1 VILTRRC
8 ARIPNSRLGLKSPHL
23 QGRERRMSDIFVGI
37 DVAQDHCDLY
47 VYPLAQKSTFGICGM
62 DDVIARLRDLQPA
75 MIVMEATGGL
85 EIPVAAELVAAD
97 LPVTVVNPR
106 QVRDFARA
114 LGILAKTDAIDARVL
129 ALFAEKVRPE
139 SRPLP
144 DVRMRALRELVTRR
158 QQLVDMRTMESN
170 RRRMLRSERASTSIQ
185 LMLDT
190 IEKEIHKLDL
200 EIKKHI
206 TKSPIWQKKAD
217 LLKSVPG
224 IGNTTAPLLV
234 VALPELGKLNRR
246 QIASLV
252 GLAPMNRDSGT
263 LRGHRTIIGG
273 RRMVRTA
280 LYMPTICAIR
290 FNPIISRFYE
300 RLRTAGKPPKVAITA
315 CMRKLLI
322 ILNAIVRKNTP
333 WVLHIA

>member
-1 VILTRRC
+1 
-8 ARIPNSRLGLKSPHL
+8 
-23 QGRERRMSDIFVGI
+23 MSDIFVGI
-37 DVAQDHCDLY
+37 DVAQDHCDMY
-47 VYPLAQKSTFGICGM
+47 VYPLAQQSTFEICGM
-62 DDVIARLRDLQPA
+62 ADVIARLRDLQPA

-85 EIPVAAELVAAD
+85 EVPVAVEFVAAD
-97 LPVTVVNPR
+97 LPVAVVNPR

-114 LGILAKTDAIDARVL
+114 MGILAKTDVIDARVL

-144 DVRMRALRELVTRR
+144 DARMRALRELVTRR

-185 LMLDT
+185 LMLGT
-190 IEKEIHKLDL
+190 IENEIHKLDL

-206 TKSPIWQKKAD
+206 TKSPIWQNKAD

-263 LRGHRTIIGG
+263 LRGHRSIIGG

-290 FNPIISRFYE
+290 FNPIIRRFYE
-300 RLRTAGKPPKVAITA
+300 RLRIAGKPPKVAITA

-322 ILNAIVRKNTP
+322 ILNAIVRKNVP
-333 WVLHIA
+333 WVPYIT

>member
-1 VILTRRC
+1 
-8 ARIPNSRLGLKSPHL
+8 
-23 QGRERRMSDIFVGI
+23 MSNVFVGI
-37 DVAQDHCDLY
+37 DVAKDHCDMY
-47 VYPLAQKSTFGICGM
+47 VHPSAQRGSFGISDM
-62 DDVIARLRDLQPA
+62 NDVMVRLRALKPT

-85 EIPVAAELVAAD
+85 EVPVAAELVAAA

-114 LGILAKTDAIDARVL
+114 MGILAKTDAIDARVL

-144 DVRMRALRELVTRR
+144 DARLRALRELVTRR
-158 QQLVDMRTMESN
+158 QQLVEMRTMESN
-170 RRRMLRSERASTSIQ
+170 RRRMLRSERASASIR
-185 LMLDT
+185 LLLDT
-190 IEKEIHKLDL
+190 IQTEIRNLDR

-206 TKSPIWQKKAD
+206 TKSPVWQEKAD
-217 LLKSVPG
+217 LLKSAPG
-224 IGNTTAPLLV
+224 IGNTTTSLLV
-234 VALPELGKLNRR
+234 AALPELGALNRR
-246 QIASLV
+246 QIASLA

-280 LYMPTICAIR
+280 LYMPTISAIR
-290 FNPIISRFYE
+290 FNPLIRQFYQ
-300 RLRTAGKPPKVAITA
+300 RLRASGKPPKVAITA

-322 ILNAIVRKNTP
+322 LLNAIVRDNRT
-333 WVLHIA
+333 WVSHIA

>member
-1 VILTRRC
+1 M
-8 ARIPNSRLGLKSPHL
+8 GLKSPHL
-23 QGRERRMSDIFVGI
+23 QGRERRMSEVFVGI
-37 DVAQDHCDLY
+37 DVAKDHCDMY
-47 VYPLAQKSTFGICGM
+47 VYPSAQQGSFGMSGM
-62 DDVIARLRDLQPA
+62 DDVVIRLRDLKPV

-85 EIPVAAELVAAD
+85 EIPVAAELVAAG
-97 LPVTVVNPR
+97 LPVAVVNPR

-114 LGILAKTDAIDARVL
+114 MGILAKTDAIDAQVL
-129 ALFAEKVRPE
+129 ARFGEKVRPE
-139 SRPLP
+139 NRPLP
-144 DVRMRALRELVTRR
+144 DARMRALRELVTRR

-170 RRRMLRSERASTSIQ
+170 RRRMLRSERACASIQ
-185 LMLDT
+185 LLLDT
-190 IEKEIHKLDL
+190 IETEICNLDR

-206 TKSPIWQKKAD
+206 TKSPIWQEKVD

-224 IGNTTAPLLV
+224 IGDTTAPLLV
-234 VALPELGKLNRR
+234 VALPELGRLNRR

-290 FNPIISRFYE
+290 SNPLIRRFYD

-315 CMRKLLI
+315 CMRKMLI
-322 ILNAIVRKNTP
+322 LLNAILRDNVP
-333 WVLHIA
+333 WVTHTA

>member
-1 VILTRRC
+1 M
-8 ARIPNSRLGLKSPHL
+8 GLKSPHL
-23 QGRERRMSDIFVGI
+23 QGRERRMSDVFVGI
-37 DVAQDHCDLY
+37 DVAKDHCDMY
-47 VYPLAQKSTFGICGM
+47 VYPSAQQGSFGMSGM
-62 DDVIARLRDLQPA
+62 DDVIARLQDLNPA

-85 EIPVAAELVAAD
+85 EVPVAAGLVAAA
-97 LPVTVVNPR
+97 LPVAVVNPR

-114 LGILAKTDAIDARVL
+114 MGILAKTDAIDARVL

-144 DVRMRALRELVTRR
+144 DARMRALRELVTRR

-170 RRRMLRSERASTSIQ
+170 RRRMLQSERVCASIQ
-185 LMLDT
+185 LFIDT
-190 IEKEIHKLDL
+190 IETEIRNLDR

-206 TKSPIWQKKAD
+206 TKSPVWQEKAD

-224 IGNTTAPLLV
+224 IGDTTAPLLL
-234 VALPELGKLNRR
+234 VALPELGALNRR

-280 LYMPTICAIR
+280 LYMPTMSAIR
-290 FNPIISRFYE
+290 SNPLIRQFYD
-300 RLRTAGKPPKVAITA
+300 RLRAAGKPPKVAITA

-322 ILNAIVRKNTP
+322 LLNAIVRDNTP
-333 WVLHIA
+333 WVPYIA

>member
-1 VILTRRC
+1 
-8 ARIPNSRLGLKSPHL
+8 
-23 QGRERRMSDIFVGI
+23 MSDIFVGI
-37 DVAQDHCDLY
+37 DVAQDHCDMY
-47 VYPLAQKSTFGICGM
+47 VYPSAEKSTFGICGM
-62 DDVIARLRDLQPA
+62 DDVIARLQDIKPA

-85 EIPVAAELVAAD
+85 EVPVAAELVAAA

-114 LGILAKTDAIDARVL
+114 MGILAKTDAIDARVL
-129 ALFAEKVRPE
+129 ALFAERVRPE
-139 SRPLP
+139 IRPLP
-144 DVRMRALRELVTRR
+144 DARIRALRELVTRR

-170 RRRMLRSERASTSIQ
+170 RQRMLRSERASASIE
-185 LMLDT
+185 LILHT
-190 IEKEIHKLDL
+190 IETEICNLDR
-200 EIKKHI
+200 EIKKRI
-206 TKSPIWQKKAD
+206 TKSPIWQKKVN

-234 VALPELGKLNRR
+234 VALPELGTLNRR

-252 GLAPMNRDSGT
+252 GLAPINRDSGT

-280 LYMPTICAIR
+280 LYMPTISAIR
-290 FNPIISRFYE
+290 FNPLIKQFYD
-300 RLRTAGKPPKVAITA
+300 RLRTTGKPPKVAITA

-322 ILNAIVRKNTP
+322 LLNAIVRDNTP
-333 WVLHIA
+333 WVPYIA